1 LLPRQHAESRG
12 LASLAQKWNISDP
25 TFDYEGLQFTLV
37 YDVSSF
43 VGNDM
48 AAYGIYEA
56 VNCATSVDVSS
67 DEAALTGYSF
77 YSEGLTVAAGSAT
90 KDNAGDLV
98 RSFELVIKLN
108 PEEISNNNLIYKEEV
123 VNGEIF
129 ASVDFCVRFQLN
141 TPGTSTIE
149 VNFLETIVQLN
160 VDLTDG
166 FSIGTVAVAPKDRLT
181 TTANEVYEVAAFQC
195 NTSNDPITT
204 TFNQGQVIRICVTPS
219 TDASTD
225 GVTMRDVQSF
235 TFTRGEISQIAV
247 ENNDSAGNGLT
258 SLTCIEGAA
267 VCWFETLLKAEFY
280 DSPGQVAGGGIAT
293 MRFGQPARRLRATTS
308 RAAQEDDVAGAAEFA
323 MDFIVNGAADD
334 KTGSGAPISSGFLG
348 VTILAFTGAL
358 ALL

>member
-1 LLPRQHAESRG
+1 
-12 LASLAQKWNISDP
+12 
-25 TFDYEGLQFTLV
+25 
-37 YDVSSF
+37 
-43 VGNDM
+43 
-48 AAYGIYEA
+48 
-56 VNCATSVDVSS
+56 
-67 DEAALTGYSF
+67 
-77 YSEGLTVAAGSAT
+77 
-90 KDNAGDLV
+90 
-98 RSFELVIKLN
+98 
-108 PEEISNNNLIYKEEV
+108 
-123 VNGEIF
+123 
-129 ASVDFCVRFQLN
+129 
-141 TPGTSTIE
+141 
-149 VNFLETIVQLN
+149 

-181 TTANEVYEVAAFQC
+181 TTANEVYQVEAYQC
-195 NTSNDPITT
+195 NALNDPITT
-204 TFNQGQVIRICVTPS
+204 TFNQGQVIRICVTPTS
-219 TDASTD
+219 DASTD